1 MAGIGRLVTRGRALP
16 WLALYES
23 AKWIYTHGRRAWD
36 NLGPGD
42 RERMGEL
49 IRKSKGRRSNLTQR
63 ERDELWSL
71 VKKAATGKT

>member
-23 AKWIYTHGRRAWD
+23 AKWVYGHGKRVWD
-36 NLGPGD
+36 NLEPVD

-63 ERDELWSL
+63 EHDELRSL